1 MSLVT
6 AWFLLAAAPQG
17 GSWTLYFQENCLPC
31 RKQLRELSC
40 LESQGWDIKLIGIGD
55 SRVRLR
61 HELARVSLKSYNF
74 ETVSW
79 SDAKGDGISGTP
91 FHIRRSKDGRQE
103 RFPGL
108 VLCPE

>member
-1 MSLVT
+1 MSLF
-6 AWFLLAAAPQG
+6 AALILISAAPQS

-40 LESQGWDIKLIGIGD
+40 LESKGWDIKLVGIGD

-61 HELARVSLKSYNF
+61 HELERVSQKSYRF
-74 ETVSW
+74 ETLSW
-79 SDAKGDGISGTP
+79 ADAKGDGISGTP
-91 FHIRRSKDGRQE
+91 FHIRRSKDGRLE

-108 VLCPE
+108 VVCPE